1 MNTYI
6 KIMAAMVFAA
16 TYSSSMAADCYSCAI
31 GSTVCEGAGTGK
43 CDWEGGLLC
52 TGMGTCTATWP
63 MQKPVPQCN
72 EDDDGNMTNCTVG
85 PSEAVMVSGCKIK
98 CSIKPFLS
106 CDCVTTGEF
115 GGVPS
120 GFHAPYLECKKQ

>member
-1 MNTYI
+1 
-6 KIMAAMVFAA
+6 MVFAA

-31 GSTVCEGAGTGK
+31 GSTVCEGVGTGK

-72 EDDDGNMTNCTVG
+72 EDDDGNMTSWTVG
-85 PSEAVMVSGCKIK
+85 SGH
-98 CSIKPFLS
+98 
-106 CDCVTTGEF
+106 
-115 GGVPS
+115 
-120 GFHAPYLECKKQ
+120 GFRMQNQV